1 MDAAPYDNVEFP
13 IRRPLGTPATWPG
26 SDHVIMSIKSPSP
39 KTAKPKTESKLS
51 PVLEGDGNEFIEEQ
65 AELPSVQEQRQVA
78 QVSNQRDKKET
89 EITVNKGVTLV
100 NSNQTNRPP
109 STLKTTSSS
118 SASTSETHTLVP
130 FGAKTTISTTTKPTT
145 PSSVIPPTTMDS
157 NGKIGFV
164 IIDEP
169 RPFNQDFSRLDLNP
183 SSQLVLE
190 QAYTKQRK
198 FYKLNDCL
206 LAQGEDMRQDVWQ
219 AKGRPGELL
228 TYEQLLQGMLEEGEV
243 LVLGGA
249 WLYFTHLD
257 FLDKECKTKVK
268 PSIGKGRI
276 CLTDRK
282 LLILSAEANED
293 ATLSE
298 FGEGSPASHSGY
310 KLELSKYNSTFYQN
324 VPLGCFLGVEL
335 VASVGS
341 SLESRLTEQNPLCCG
356 LCSCLGV
363 SCLQID
369 RCSTTWRSSRPMP
382 VPVNIRTIRMGI
394 SMPPWHTETNV
405 IVYIHPEMPLTA
417 ARDFVAQIHH
427 HAPLLH

>member
-13 IRRPLGTPATWPG
+13 IRRQLGTPATWPG
-26 SDHVIMSIKSPSP
+26 SDHVIMSIKSPTP
-39 KTAKPKTESKLS
+39 KTPKPKTESKLS
-51 PVLEGDGNEFIEEQ
+51 PVLEVDGSEFTEEQ
-65 AELPSVQEQRQVA
+65 AELPSVQDQRQTA
-78 QVSNQRDKKET
+78 QVTNLRGKKET
-89 EITVNKGVTLV
+89 EITANKGVTLV
-100 NSNQTNRPP
+100 NSNQVGRPP
-109 STLKTTSSS
+109 TTLKAVTSSS
-118 SASTSETHTLVP
+118 PASTSETHTLVP
-130 FGAKTTISTTTKPTT
+130 FGAKTTIATTKTATTTPT
-145 PSSVIPPTTMDS
+145 SVIPSSTMDK

-164 IIDEP
+164 IVDEP

-183 SSQLVLE
+183 SSQTVLGE
-190 QAYTKQRK
+190 AYTKQRK
-198 FYKLNDCL
+198 FYRLNDRL

-257 FLDKECKTKVK
+257 FLDKEGKTKVK

-282 LLILSAEANED
+282 LLILSAEVNED
-293 ATLSE
+293 AALSE
-298 FGEGSPASHSGY
+298 FGDGSPASQSGY
-310 KLELSKYNSTFYQN
+310 KLELSKYNRTFYQN

-335 VASVGS
+335 SASVGS
-341 SLESRLTEQNPLCCG
+341 SLESRLTEQEPLCGG
-356 LCSCLGV
+356 LCSCLG
-363 SCLQID
+363 IA

-382 VPVNIRTIRMGI
+382 VPVNTRTIRMGI

-405 IVYIHPEMPLTA
+405 VVYIHPEMPLTA

>member
-13 IRRPLGTPATWPG
+13 IRRPHATPATWPG
-26 SDHVIMSIKSPSP
+26 SDHVIMSIKSPTP
-39 KTAKPKTESKLS
+39 KPTKPKTESKLS
-51 PVLEGDGNEFIEEQ
+51 PVLEGDGNEFVEEQ
-65 AELPSVQEQRQVA
+65 AELPSVQDQRKLA
-78 QVSNQRDKKET
+78 QMTNLSGKKET

-100 NSNQTNRPP
+100 NSNQVSRPP
-109 STLKTTSSS
+109 SSLNTISTSLP
-118 SASTSETHTLVP
+118 ATTSETHTLVP
-130 FGAKTTISTTTKPTT
+130 FGAKTTSSTAVTTA
-145 PSSVIPPTTMDS
+145 PSTIIPPTTMDS

-164 IIDEP
+164 IVDEP
-169 RPFNQDFSRLDLNP
+169 RPFNQDFTRLDLNP
-183 SSQLVLE
+183 ASQQVLE
-190 QAYTKQRK
+190 EAYTKQPK
-198 FYKLNDCL
+198 FYRLNDCL
-206 LAQGEDMRQDVWQ
+206 LTQGEDMRQEVWQ
-219 AKGRPGELL
+219 GKGRPGELL

-257 FLDKECKTKVK
+257 FLDKEGKCKVK

-282 LLILSAEANED
+282 LLILSAEADED

-298 FGEGSPASHSGY
+298 FGGESSASPSGY

-335 VASVGS
+335 SASVGS
-341 SLESRLTEQNPLCCG
+341 SLESRLTEQKPLCCG
-356 LCSCLGV
+356 LCSCLG
-363 SCLQID
+363 ID

-382 VPVNIRTIRMGI
+382 VPVNTRTIRMGI

-405 IVYIHPEMPLTA
+405 VVYIHPEMPLTA